1 MRRSILLVVAALAA
15 VTIATGSFAYT
26 GVDAGR
32 GVNVA
37 VASDENAY
45 LGLTEPTAECRVLP
59 EEAAETAKSNT
70 ESCDDAEVLRVT
82 NRFAS
87 EMTVAG
93 VSVDGPD
100 ADRVDLSRTG
110 LTEGDTIGIGSE
122 GTLRVDGSEAC
133 TPDRGAS
140 ETVELSIT
148 LSVRTDDGTAAKRF
162 DKSVNLACSRSG
174 EPSETGDDG
183 DSPVAFNGCGSVDLA
198 DDADVAVETQVYYKS
213 NGNDAGYH
221 TERKSGKL
229 VGVVLED
236 GRAFTNGNYDFDSD
250 DCGSQSD
257 RGEGVP
263 TDSPPWDGRLSDEES
278 TGSEPPGDS
287 ESGTDGDD
295 SGAE

>member
-15 VTIATGSFAYT
+15 VTIATGSLAYT
-26 GVDAGR
+26 SVDAGR

-70 ESCDDAEVLRVT
+70 ESCDDAAVLRVT
-82 NRFAS
+82 NQFAS

-100 ADRVDLSRTG
+100 GGGVNLSSAG
-110 LTEGDTIGIGSE
+110 LTAGDTIGIGSE
-122 GTLRVDGSEAC
+122 RTLRVDGSEVC
-133 TPDRGAS
+133 TPEQGAS

-148 LSVRTDDGTAAKRF
+148 LSVQTDDGTEAKRF
-162 DKSVNLACSRSG
+162 DKSVKLECSRSG
-174 EPSETGDDG
+174 SSETGDDG
-183 DSPVAFNGCGSVDLA
+183 ESPVEFNGCGSVDPA
-198 DDADVAVETQVYYKS
+198 DDADVTIQTRVYYKS

-221 TERKSGKL
+221 TKRKSGKL
-229 VGVVLED
+229 VGVVLDD
-236 GRAFTNGNYDFDSD
+236 GRAFTNGNYDFGSD
-250 DCGSQSD
+250 NCGSKSD
-257 RGEGVP
+257 RGEGVQ

-278 TGSEPPGDS
+278 AGSEPPGDS